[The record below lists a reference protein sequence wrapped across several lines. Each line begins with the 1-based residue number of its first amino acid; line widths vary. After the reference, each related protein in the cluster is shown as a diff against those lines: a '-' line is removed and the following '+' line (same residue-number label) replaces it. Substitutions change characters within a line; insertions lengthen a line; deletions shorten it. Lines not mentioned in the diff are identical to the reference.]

1 MDLIYSLF
9 FSYFEGLRLGMY
21 TLMLS
26 TLLDNT
32 LCQNETNELIKEKP
46 ELYFQGLQANYINL
60 LGLAPIYYII
70 VYNYFLDLNKLQGDI
85 TTNIIDFSTDYLALV
100 LLHNIGYY
108 GMHVIMHKIHELKF
122 IHDFHHL
129 YKNTIPST
137 GNAVSIYEFNFAYV
151 LPFVGG
157 AYLIHPSSQAM
168 NASIMTISLLNI
180 FIHTPAFKNIDYPKW
195 LVSPGDHMKHHE
207 TYSNTYAAPL
217 LNIDYFVNNNKS
229 DKQE

>member
-1 MDLIYSLF
+1 MESVYSIF

-26 TLLDNT
+26 TILDNT
-32 LCQNETNELIKEKP
+32 LCQNETTNLIKEKS
-46 ELYFQGLQANYINL
+46 ELYFQGLHANYKNL

-85 TTNIIDFSTDYLALV
+85 TTNIIDFTIDYFALV
-100 LLHNIGYY
+100 FIHNIGYY
-108 GMHVIMHKIHELKF
+108 GMHVVMHKIYELKF

-129 YKNTIPST
+129 YKETIPST
-137 GNAVSIYEFNFAYV
+137 GNAVSIYEFNFAYI

-157 AYLIHPSSQAM
+157 AYLIHPSLYAM

-180 FIHTPAFKNIDYPKW
+180 FIHTPAFKNINYPKW
-195 LVSPGDHMKHHE
+195 LVSPAQHMKHHE
-207 TYSNTYAAPL
+207 TYSNTYSAPL
-217 LNIDYFVNNNKS
+217 LNIDYFLTKNESNK
-229 DKQE
+229 KE

>member
-1 MDLIYSLF
+1 MDSLYSIF

-46 ELYFQGLQANYINL
+46 ELYFQGLQANYTNL

-85 TTNIIDFSTDYLALV
+85 TTNIIEFSIDYFG
-100 LLHNIGYY
+100 LLFIHNIGYY

-129 YKNTIPST
+129 YKKTIPST

-151 LPFVGG
+151 MPFVGG

-195 LVSPGDHMKHHE
+195 LVSPGEHMKHHE
-207 TYSNTYAAPL
+207 TYTNTYAAPL
-217 LNIDYFVNNNKS
+217 VNIDYFVNNKS

>member
-1 MDLIYSLF
+1 MDSPYSIF

-21 TLMLS
+21 TLMFS

-46 ELYFQGLQANYINL
+46 ELYFQSLHANYKNL

-85 TTNIIDFSTDYLALV
+85 TTNVIDFSVDYFALI

-108 GMHVIMHKIHELKF
+108 GVHVIMHKIHELKF

-129 YKNTIPST
+129 YKKTIPST

-157 AYLIHPSSQAM
+157 AYLIHPSSHAM
-168 NASIMTISLLNI
+168 NASIMTISLLNT
-180 FIHTPAFKNIDYPKW
+180 FIHTPSFKNITYPKW
-195 LVSPGDHMKHHE
+195 LVSPADHMKHHE

-217 LNIDYFVNNNKS
+217 INIDYLVNNIQHK
-229 DKQE
+229 KEE